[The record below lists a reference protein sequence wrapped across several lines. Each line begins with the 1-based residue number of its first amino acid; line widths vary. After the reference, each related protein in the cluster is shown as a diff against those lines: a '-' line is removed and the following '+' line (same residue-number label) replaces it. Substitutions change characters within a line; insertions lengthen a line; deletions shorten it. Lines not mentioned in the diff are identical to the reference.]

1 MVAAEG
7 SSWHLVKGALPCEL
21 HRVWWPGRSVDG
33 AGGQPSSPSRRL
45 FRLDRL
51 GGSLEAESPWGLGVP
66 GGPVWSAVPLQ
77 LRSWPVNTT
86 PPETWGLQGPCLGGV
101 GGALGSAPVPACARV
116 CVCVCV
122 AAPGLPV
129 PGHGATHVIATR
141 VAGNP
146 SFPASQELLAL
157 LTRHKAEQLG
167 NPDATA
173 AWLWMQVHRCCAVCP
188 WANSWPLWAPKSS
201 SGPPSGVRTAAQRP
215 TWELT

>member
-1 MVAAEG
+1 MG
-7 SSWHLVKGALPCEL
+7 SWG
-21 HRVWWPGRSVDG
+21 
-33 AGGQPSSPSRRL
+33 
-45 FRLDRL
+45 
-51 GGSLEAESPWGLGVP
+51 PWGSGLVSG
-66 GGPVWSAVPLQ
+66 AVTAQVLA
-77 LRSWPVNTT
+77 SEHDT
-86 PPETWGLQGPCLGGV
+86 PRDL
-101 GGALGSAPVPACARV
+101 GALGALLGWGGGGTRLCSRSCLRACV

-146 SFPASQELLAL
+146 SFPTSQELLAL

-201 SGPPSGVRTAAQRP
+201 SGPPSGVSTAAQRP
-215 TWELT
+215 TRELT